1 MPDPI
6 ERYLDAVMAHARPG
20 PADQKA
26 IRAELKE
33 HLLQLI
39 SASQLQTPTE
49 VYAMLENEFGNP
61 ADVGKGIGIAKG
73 RFQSYLKRKGRRTAI
88 ALAITLMVVFS
99 VRWAVAE
106 AYFITS
112 DSVAPAVPRG
122 SRCLVY
128 KLTSSFQ
135 PGDVIVYQ
143 PDAAPKNHYVG
154 IVQQTSDA
162 DMLTIVRHGNQTER
176 VARSHVIG
184 RVILNPR

>member
-1 MPDPI
+1 VPDPI
-6 ERYLDAVMAHARPG
+6 ELYLDEVMTHARLG

-33 HLLQLI
+33 HLRQLTSI
-39 SASQLQTPTE
+39 SDSQTPTE

-61 ADVGKGIGIAKG
+61 ADIGKGIASAKG
-73 RFQSYLKRKGRRTAI
+73 RLRSYLKRKGRRTAV
-88 ALAITLMVVFS
+88 ALAVTLLVAFS

-106 AYFITS
+106 EYYITS
-112 DSVAPAVPRG
+112 DSVAPALPRG

-128 KLTSSFQ
+128 KLTNSFQ

-143 PDAAPKNHYVG
+143 PDAAVKNHYVG
-154 IVQQTSDA
+154 IVQQTGDPE
-162 DMLTIVRHGNQTER
+162 MLTVIRHGNQSER

-184 RVILNPR
+184 RVILNTR